1 MQSGTHTTEQIPR
14 RNSRGGVVDWAAWVG
29 DCGRLCRD
37 KGATCSDDAC
47 VKVSYSK
54 IVYWRACIVC
64 QLSVIV
70 LFVLHGSGAGDPVR
84 PLAVLLVYRTL
95 SDEEKTDQC
104 YEKRRRET
112 SAESWSV

>member
-1 MQSGTHTTEQIPR
+1 VTKVLRALMIGCFE
-14 RNSRGGVVDWAAWVG
+14 
-29 DCGRLCRD
+29 
-37 KGATCSDDAC
+37 
-47 VKVSYSK
+47 VSYNREKSLHDC
-54 IVYWRACIVC
+54 VSDCA
-64 QLSVIV
+64 LSVIV

-84 PLAVLLVYRTL
+84 PLAVFYRTL

>member
-1 MQSGTHTTEQIPR
+1 MSAKLTLTAWLGMR
-14 RNSRGGVVDWAAWVG
+14 R
-29 DCGRLCRD
+29 CIKCRII
-37 KGATCSDDAC
+37 
-47 VKVSYSK
+47 VK
-54 IVYWRACIVC
+54 
-64 QLSVIV
+64 LSVHVIECLIGVIV

-84 PLAVLLVYRTL
+84 PLAVLLAYRTL